1 MYVRHKP
8 TSPQAHKPELNH
20 RATHFAWLLGALL
33 FFTTTQFAHA
43 QFQVQA
49 AATASDPSAQ
59 FQRAQQQIEQLRQ
72 RNETGTSVLD
82 AATDQAGDASNM
94 AALAALQNALPT
106 NETPCWPLHRVEL
119 QSHWP
124 SLHYVHI
131 QSVVRQA
138 IALADDAPSC
148 LGPQGIDWLV
158 KRAQNE
164 LIGLGYIT
172 AQVQLPAQD
181 LNQGILHL
189 QLSPNRIRSIDLTAS
204 TSLSTLPNISP
215 STLAVQAGD
224 VLNLRDLEQSLEN
237 LRRSPNAEASV
248 QIMPIAPTEGDGT
261 DGSTSPT
268 SPTSLSDVR
277 ITYQLDRPLR
287 LSLNADDGG
296 SRSTGQLQGSA
307 TLSWDNPL
315 GLADLFYV
323 TLGHDVGKTLGYR
336 DPEPRASQNG
346 VLHYSMALGRWQLG
360 GTTSQSSYRQTVV
373 GAFQNYVYSGQSTSS
388 ELQIGRT
395 LHRTGSSKTSASVKA
410 FARGSNNF
418 IDDTEV
424 EVQRRQ
430 VGGWEAGLQHT
441 QHLPAAWWGG
451 SIDANAT
458 YRHGTGAFGAMP
470 APEEG
475 LGEGTSRMRLMQAQ
489 LNWQTPLPWL
499 EQLTGGRWT
508 YTSQVRW
515 QWNLSALSPQDRFCL
530 GGRYTVRGFDGNQS
544 LCAERGRLWR
554 QEFAVPL
561 HLPKP
566 DQTSESPKA
575 PESPLSP
582 LPVQLQAYVA
592 LDAGRISGPSTHPER
607 TPLAGRYLGGMAL
620 GLRAFVGGPTL
631 AKTQGQTQLDVFVG
645 KPLHQPQGFDASKG
659 TVGFNLS
666 MSF

>member
-1 MYVRHKP
+1 
-8 TSPQAHKPELNH
+8 
-20 RATHFAWLLGALL
+20 LLGAVL
-33 FFTTTQFAHA
+33 FFTTLQTVHA
-43 QFQVQA
+43 QA
-49 AATASDPSAQ
+49 AASASDPSAQ
-59 FQRAQQQIEQLRQ
+59 FQRAQQQIDQLRQ
-72 RNETGTSVLD
+72 RNEASPNVLD
-82 AATDQAGDASNM
+82 AAVD
-94 AALAALQNALPT
+94 AALDEASTTSKSSALAKQLPT
-106 NETPCWPLHRVEL
+106 NETPCWPIHRIEL
-119 QSHWP
+119 QGNWP
-124 SLHYVHI
+124 EFHYVHI

-138 IALADDAPSC
+138 IALADDAPAC

-181 LNQGILHL
+181 LTQGILHL
-189 QLSPNRIRSIDLTAS
+189 QLVPNRIRQLHLKTAADPAA
-204 TSLSTLPNISP
+204 TMAAVSP
-215 STLAVQAGD
+215 STLAMQAGD

-237 LRRSPNAEASV
+237 LRRSPNAEATV
-248 QIMPIAPTEGDGT
+248 QIMPIAPVASTEGDGT
-261 DGSTSPT
+261 DGNT

-277 ITYQLDRPLR
+277 ITHQLERPLR

-360 GTTSQSSYRQTVV
+360 GTASQSSYRQTVV

-395 LHRTGSSKTSASVKA
+395 LHRTGTSKTSASVKA
-410 FARGSNNF
+410 FAKGSNNF

-441 QHLPAAWWGG
+441 QHLPDAWWGG
-451 SIDANAT
+451 NIDANAT

-470 APEEG
+470 APEES
-475 LGEGTSRMRLMQAQ
+475 LGEGTSRMRMAQAQ

-499 EQLTGGRWT
+499 EQLTGSRWT

-561 HLPKP
+561 NLPKP
-566 DQTSESPKA
+566 DQNSELPEA
-575 PESPLSP
+575 PSNSLPLS
-582 LPVQLQAYVA
+582 LQAYVA
-592 LDAGRISGPSTHPER
+592 FDAGRVSGPSTLPER

-631 AKTQGQTQLDVFVG
+631 AKTQGQTQFDVFVG
-645 KPLHQPQGFDASKG
+645 KPLHQPHGFDAAGG